1 MQGVNDQR
9 FYRSTN
15 RILGGVCAGLAE
27 GFHLDPLLVRIA
39 FLVLVF
45 LQGVGI
51 FIYIVLWLVMPER
64 VEGGSERGGFD
75 AMSADLRRVWA
86 ELTGQLGGGPRA
98 ARVSTVGPAGPTAPP
113 SSASPQPASETS
125 VSASQPQPAWHNQ
138 SVVFGLILV
147 VVGLVFLG
155 GNIGIINWS
164 VVWPAALITLGIV
177 ILVRNLERR
186 P

>member
-1 MQGVNDQR
+1 MQPVNDER
-9 FYRSTN
+9 FYRSNN

-27 GFHLDPLLVRIA
+27 RFHIDPLWVRVTFVI
-39 FLVLVF
+39 LVF
-45 LQGVGI
+45 MQGVGL
-51 FIYIVLWLVMPER
+51 FVYVVLWLVMPER
-64 VEGGSERGGFD
+64 IEGGGRRSGFD
-75 AMSADLRRVWA
+75 AMLADLRRVW
-86 ELTGQLGGGPRA
+86 GDVQHQFG
-98 ARVSTVGPAGPTAPP
+98 S
-113 SSASPQPASETS
+113 SPQPGS
-125 VSASQPQPAWHNQ
+125 SAANAFGFWQNQ
-138 SVVFGLILV
+138 SVVLGVILV

>member
-1 MQGVNDQR
+1 MQGVNEQR
-9 FYRSTN
+9 FYRSNN

-27 GFHLDPLLVRIA
+27 GFRLDPLWVRIA

-64 VEGGSERGGFD
+64 IEGGERSGFS
-75 AMSADLRRVWA
+75 AMSADLKRVWG
-86 ELTGQLGGGPRA
+86 ELLVQLGGGS
-98 ARVSTVGPAGPTAPP
+98 RVAPVTTAGSPTASGPP
-113 SSASPQPASETS
+113 QSAPESSAPLT
-125 VSASQPQPAWHNQ
+125 QPQPAWHHQ
-138 SVVFGLILV
+138 SVTFGLILV
-147 VVGLVFLG
+147 VIGLAVLG

-177 ILVRNLERR
+177 VLVRNLERR